1 MIMLRIRRHPELA
14 PLDGNDPMTT
24 HNPRHTVLG
33 TAHVFFAMQLIPDPR
48 TAVIAV
54 ILPKH
59 PLYLN
64 EQSFVIDPLLTRGSL
79 LERVIPAP

>member
-1 MIMLRIRRHPELA
+1 
-14 PLDGNDPMTT
+14 MTT
-24 HNPRHTVLG
+24 HNPRHTLLG
-33 TAHVFFAMQLIPDPR
+33 TAYVFFAMQLIPDPR
-48 TAVIAV
+48 AAVIAV

-64 EQSFVIDPLLTRGSL
+64 EQLLVTDPLLALGPL